1 MEGTQ
6 PNIDDLMRTLLDFS
20 GEKVLKYCEKELE
33 TGTSP
38 NTIFSNLSIGLDE
51 IGKRYERGRFFTSDL
66 IVSGSNMKKA
76 IEMLRPLF
84 KMEETS
90 RKGKAVI
97 GTVKG
102 DVHDIGKTIFS
113 IMLQADGFEVLD
125 LGVDVSEEVFIE
137 AVERTKPDILAMSA
151 LLTSTIS
158 NMKSVLEALEEKGIR
173 KNVKVIVGGRPVTKE
188 YAEQIG
194 ADEYGEDAVEGLR
207 KCLSLLNCS

>member
-1 MEGTQ
+1 
-6 PNIDDLMRTLLDFS
+6 
-20 GEKVLKYCEKELE
+20 
-33 TGTSP
+33 
-38 NTIFSNLSIGLDE
+38 
-51 IGKRYERGRFFTSDL
+51 
-66 IVSGSNMKKA
+66 MKKA

-84 KMEETS
+84 KMEEPS
-90 RKGKAVI
+90 PKGKVVI

-125 LGVDVSEEVFIE
+125 LGVDVSEEVFVE

-158 NMKSVLEALEEKGIR
+158 NMKSVLDALEEKGIR
-173 KNVKVIVGGRPVTKE
+173 KNIKVIVGGRPVTKE

-207 KCLSLLNCS
+207 KCLSLLN

>member
-1 MEGTQ
+1 MRGTQ
-6 PNIDDLMRTLLDFS
+6 PNVDDLVRTLLDFG
-20 GEKVLKYCEKELE
+20 GEKVVRYCENELE
-33 TGTSP
+33 IGTSP
-38 NTIFSNLSIGLDE
+38 YTIFSNLSIGLEE

-84 KMEETS
+84 KLEETS
-90 RKGKAVI
+90 SKGKVLI

-137 AVERTKPDILAMSA
+137 SVERTKPDILAMSA

-158 NMKSVLEALEEKGIR
+158 NMKSVIDALKDKGIR
-173 KNVKVIVGGRPVTKE
+173 ENIKVIVGGRPVSRE

-194 ADEYGEDAVEGLR
+194 ADEYGEDAVEGLK
-207 KCLSLLNCS
+207 KCLSLLN

>member
-6 PNIDDLMRTLLDFS
+6 PDVDDLVRILLDFS
-20 GEKVLKYCEKELE
+20 GEKVLKYCQKELE

-38 NTIFSNLSIGLDE
+38 NTIFSNLSIGLEE

-66 IVSGSNMKKA
+66 IVSGSNMKKS
-76 IEMLRPLF
+76 IEILKPLF
-84 KMEETS
+84 KTEETS
-90 RKGKAVI
+90 RKGKVVI

-125 LGVDVSEEVFIE
+125 LGVDVSKEVFVE

-158 NMKSVLEALEEKGIR
+158 NMKPVVDALKEKGIR
-173 KNVKVIVGGRPVTKE
+173 KNVKVIVGGRPLSKE
-188 YAEQIG
+188 YADQIG

-207 KCLSLLNCS
+207 KCLSLLNQS